1 MAHFV
6 VVDDSRGEGRDGG
19 EHGDVDDEDV
29 DLGGGDVRFREEF
42 SNAVVKEL
50 LHFSDAV
57 AQRGSGLAALE
68 DVSWGVRLFADA
80 GADDGFEEE
89 AVLAGA
95 QVFGASDKLATE
107 LGAEHSVV
115 GGLVA
120 LVV

>member
-19 EHGDVDDEDV
+19 EHGDVDDQDV
-29 DLGGGDVRFREEF
+29 DFGGGNVGFCEEFPDAVVEEFFHF
-42 SNAVVKEL
+42 SNAV
-50 LHFSDAV
+50 
-57 AQRGSGLAALE
+57 AQCGRSLAALE
-68 DVSWGVRLFADA
+68 DVSWGVRLFTDA

-89 AVLAGA
+89 PVLAGA
-95 QVFGASDKLATE
+95 QVFGASDELAAE